1 MNGDAEMIAFCRREH
16 RRLVGVL
23 SYTLGDRGVAEE
35 LAQETI
41 IRICQNWPKL
51 RDMAAPQA
59 WAHRV
64 ALNLSNSWLR
74 RRVAER
80 KATAKLQAQ
89 PVAPSAHDAADVIAV
104 RQAVAGLPERQRTAL
119 VLRYYAD
126 LPAAHVA
133 SVMGCK
139 EGTVRALTYQAIAT
153 LRDHAGLLDMQ
164 EITDAV

>member
-1 MNGDAEMIAFCRREH
+1 MVAFCRREH
-16 RRLVGVL
+16 PRIVGVL
-23 SYTLGDRGVAEE
+23 SFSLGDRWVAEE

-41 IRICQNWPKL
+41 IRVCQNWSKV
-51 RDMAAPQA
+51 RDMTSPQA

-80 KATAKLQAQ
+80 KATAKLEHSTAPTPHPDQA
-89 PVAPSAHDAADVIAV
+89 DAIAV
-104 RQAVAGLPERQRTAL
+104 RAAVHALPQRQRLAL

-126 LPAAHVA
+126 LPAAEVA

-139 EGTVRALTYQAIAT
+139 EGTVRALTYQAIGT

>member
-1 MNGDAEMIAFCRREH
+1 MADEEDMVAFCRREYP
-16 RRLVGVL
+16 RIVGVL
-23 SYTLGDRGVAEE
+23 SFSLGDRWVAEE

-41 IRICQNWPKL
+41 IRVCQHWVRV

-59 WAHRV
+59 WTHRV

-80 KATAKLQAQ
+80 KATAKLAS
-89 PVAPSAHDAADVIAV
+89 SAVPAMSHSDADAIAV
-104 RQAVAGLPERQRTAL
+104 RAAIAALPERQRTAL

-126 LPAAHVA
+126 LPAAEA
-133 SVMGCK
+133 AAVMGCR
-139 EGTVRALTYQAIAT
+139 EGTVRALTYQAIGA
-153 LRDHAGLLDMQ
+153 LREHAGLLDLE